1 MKGFDSL
8 VLGFLTEETDFQQ
21 AFCGGCRFANACL
34 LDDICDETCDRRGL
48 LCSIQDILRRAG
60 GEIEEEM
67 TDWGCITE

>member
-8 VLGFLTEETDFQQ
+8 VLGFLTEETDFLQ
-21 AFCGGCRFANACL
+21 AFCGGCRRADRCD
-34 LDDICDETCDRRGL
+34 LDADDVRCDRRGL